1 MNAPHHSVRCANYEG
16 PGVSDNPKPDDK
28 YVAPGTALL
37 VLVLIVG
44 AIITGAFGQPIA
56 GLFLVFALLLML

>member
-1 MNAPHHSVRCANYEG
+1 M
-16 PGVSDNPKPDDK
+16 SDNPKPDDK